1 MKAVGAFMDV
11 WGGRLLLVVLEMV
24 DAVLTVPLP
33 TPELPSTQLLLAWE
47 EEDDDCGFGIPR
59 LSEGMKMGGPRSLV
73 SRPMWG
79 VIWWIAGG
87 LMMVP

>member
-1 MKAVGAFMDV
+1 MKAGPGAFMDV
-11 WGGRLLLVVLEMV
+11 WGGRLLLVVLEIV

-59 LSEGMKMGGPRSLV
+59 LSAERTVCVYKSGT
-73 SRPMWG
+73 
-79 VIWWIAGG
+79 
-87 LMMVP
+87 